1 MKSPGLLRA
10 LALAGL
16 LISGYLLFQKV
27 TGQIDAI
34 VGCGGESGCANVL
47 GSRWSQ
53 YFGVPVSALSATI
66 YLALLVATWKP
77 SRPVYAAFA
86 ILLAGAALWFV
97 GLLIVEVKAF
107 CPWCSATHVIGVTCA
122 VILFLSVR
130 KLERPEGPETPLHFA
145 PLGAVT
151 AMILLV
157 LGQVFGPVPD
167 THLETGGS
175 QEKENKETAVHAR
188 PAGTKEGRL
197 VAVFDD
203 SKHYN
208 TGTLPHLGP
217 ADAPHVI
224 VKYFDFTCASCRD
237 MKEDLHMV
245 VTKHP
250 GKFCIIMLPVPLNR
264 SCNPHY
270 PGRLDNHEH
279 ACELARLGLAAWRA
293 KPEAFPEVHEA
304 LFTRPV
310 LQPEIAEIAVAQIVG
325 EEALAKALEDPW
337 VDELLK
343 ANLNDFRQLIAKT
356 IKMPKLLV
364 GKGRMLHGVTNSAEI
379 LLRSLEDEFKLTP
392 SK

>member
-1 MKSPGLLRA
+1 
-10 LALAGL
+10 
-16 LISGYLLFQKV
+16 
-27 TGQIDAI
+27 
-34 VGCGGESGCANVL
+34 
-47 GSRWSQ
+47 
-53 YFGVPVSALSATI
+53 
-66 YLALLVATWKP
+66 
-77 SRPVYAAFA
+77 
-86 ILLAGAALWFV
+86 
-97 GLLIVEVKAF
+97 
-107 CPWCSATHVIGVTCA
+107 
-122 VILFLSVR
+122 
-130 KLERPEGPETPLHFA
+130 
-145 PLGAVT
+145 
-151 AMILLV
+151 
-157 LGQVFGPVPD
+157 
-167 THLETGGS
+167 
-175 QEKENKETAVHAR
+175 
-188 PAGTKEGRL
+188 
-197 VAVFDD
+197 
-203 SKHYN
+203 
-208 TGTLPHLGP
+208 
-217 ADAPHVI
+217 
-224 VKYFDFTCASCRD
+224 
-237 MKEDLHMV
+237 MV

-379 LLRSLEDEFKLTP
+379 LLRSLEHEFKLTP